1 MKNMEIKIEL
11 NEEYAAEYGK
21 GKAEAKES
29 NVVPFPTSSDAAA
42 ADQIEVVDAETLTDP
57 KNVVQRDEYIER
69 IDVLTKVGGLL
80 LLEGTEL
87 ATARQLAEYYE
98 VNIEAIRKIVTR
110 HRSELESDG
119 MINKTYSEIQKVL
132 GHDVSILSSGVSYRG
147 ANVFPKRA
155 ILRIGMLLRDSEIA
169 REVRSQLLNIEE
181 AATNEQRTAAID
193 QEDALLLA
201 MIKAKDPITSA
212 AAIAEYSEFQN
223 ARIKKAEEVAEKYEG
238 KANKFDQLIDQSNL
252 LTMTNVGKSYLGG
265 VSAQELNRF
274 LIDRGILYKKQID
287 GVRLYRKG
295 YEKYFRVVT
304 YDIGHRT
311 LKVTIDGALFIA
323 DLYKKSIK

>member
-11 NEEYAAEYGK
+11 NEEYAAEYGN
-21 GKAEAKES
+21 GKAKES
-29 NVVPFPTSSDAAA
+29 NVIPFPTSSDAAA

-57 KNVVQRDEYIER
+57 KNVAQRDEYIER
-69 IDVLTKVGGLL
+69 IDVLTKVKGLL
-80 LLEGTEL
+80 LLPHMEM
-87 ATARQLAEYYE
+87 ATTKQVAEYYE
-98 VNIEAIRKIVTR
+98 VSRQVLTELIKR
-110 HRSELESDG
+110 HGDELKQDG
-119 MINKTYSEIQKVL
+119 MYLAKYSEIKSEVNK
-132 GHDVSILSSGVSYRG
+132 GNLSLLEDGVSYRG
-147 ANVFPKRA
+147 TYLFPKRA
-155 ILRIGMLLRDSEIA
+155 ILRVGLLLRDSEIA
-169 REVRSQLLNIEE
+169 KEVRSQLLNIEE
-181 AATNEQRTAAID
+181 AATNGQRTAAID

-223 ARIKKAEEVAEKYEG
+223 ARIKKAEEAAEKYEG

-323 DLYKKSIK
+323 DLYKESIK